1 MMMVILFKVEIRKK
15 INAVAEKIKQEK
27 TKKTPMKEI
36 KSNIVQ
42 SERVEDETKGDY
54 FYYFAIVSSKTSLN
68 SKSWNIWAHYFS
80 GDGNHFKAFV
90 PKHFK

>member
-42 SERVEDETKGDY
+42 SERVEDETKGNIY
-54 FYYFAIVSSKTSLN
+54 LSLDN
-68 SKSWNIWAHYFS
+68 QLK
-80 GDGNHFKAFV
+80 
-90 PKHFK
+90 